1 MTHATT
7 SQTAGPYWHMIDF
20 PEWADLLRVGS
31 GNEEI
36 AGETITLIGR
46 VTDGDG
52 AAVSDAL
59 VEIWQAGPDGSYE
72 GAFHGFGRCAT
83 DAEGQFRFT
92 TLKPGP
98 VPGRGNTLQAP
109 HIQIAIFARGLMH
122 HVVTRAYFEGEA
134 LNATDPVLNM
144 VEDPARRATLV
155 AKNTG
160 GGVWRMDVRLQGDGE
175 TVFRTVSPS
184 RPCSQAGPRGGMIG
198 DETSARTLVAQH
210 GDAAGIARLELL
222 LARLTEENA
231 RQNLV
236 AAATLPIVWQ
246 RHFAD
251 SAQLLVHVSRGTAP
265 WLDLG
270 SGAGFPGLV
279 IAALRPDDEVI
290 LVESRRK
297 RINWLER
304 MRAELGLTRC
314 RIEGRRLELVETV
327 PVAAIT
333 ARAFAPLRDILDL
346 SARFSTA
353 RTRYLLPKGRSA
365 AQELTEMPKW
375 IRRTFHVEQSLTDPE
390 AGIVVGQLDKEA
402 RARL

>member
-134 LNATDPVLNM
+134 RD
-144 VEDPARRATLV
+144 
-155 AKNTG
+155 TG
-160 GGVWRMDVRLQGDGE
+160 GEEHGRRGVADGCAVAGRWGDGVPGCVAPLPPLLAVE
-175 TVFRTVSPS
+175 
-184 RPCSQAGPRGGMIG
+184 GRGGGSRI
-198 DETSARTLVAQH
+198 SAPS
-210 GDAAGIARLELL
+210 I
-222 LARLTEENA
+222 LAPSP
-231 RQNLV
+231 Q
-236 AAATLPIVWQ
+236 P
-246 RHFAD
+246 
-251 SAQLLVHVSRGTAP
+251 SP
-265 WLDLG
+265 
-270 SGAGFPGLV
+270 
-279 IAALRPDDEVI
+279 ALR
-290 LVESRRK
+290 
-297 RINWLER
+297 
-304 MRAELGLTRC
+304 
-314 RIEGRRLELVETV
+314 GRE
-327 PVAAIT
+327 P
-333 ARAFAPLRDILDL
+333 
-346 SARFSTA
+346 
-353 RTRYLLPKGRSA
+353 RS
-365 AQELTEMPKW
+365 
-375 IRRTFHVEQSLTDPE
+375 
-390 AGIVVGQLDKEA
+390 G
-402 RARL
+402 